1 MGAAEART
9 IGLANLVVPVADLDA
24 TIADLVAALTA
35 PPAGASRATAAL
47 IRSAVHNTPEQQDAA
62 ERAAQV
68 RRLAE
73 LARG

>member
-1 MGAAEART
+1 MGAVEARSV
-9 IGLANLVVPVADLDA
+9 GLANLVVPTADLDA

-35 PPAGASRATAAL
+35 PPVGASRATAGL
-47 IRSAVHNTPEQQDAA
+47 IRAAVHNRPEEQDAA
-62 ERAAQV
+62 ERVAQV